1 MSAPRWLAIMALLL
15 ATWPALA
22 VEPDEMLAD
31 PALEA
36 RARELTRELRCVVCQ
51 NQSVDDSD
59 APLARD
65 IRILVRERIKNGDT
79 DDEARDYIVARYGKF
94 VLLRPPLARDTLI
107 LWFGPAVLL
116 IVALTLAWVYLRN
129 LRRDTPAPTPLS
141 EAEEQAVKQRL
152 DGSAP

>member
-1 MSAPRWLAIMALLL
+1 MSAARWFAIVAFWLAA
-15 ATWPALA
+15 WPALA

-36 RARELTRELRCVVCQ
+36 RAREVTRELRCVVCQ

-65 IRILVRERIKNGDT
+65 MRILVRERIKNGDT
-79 DDEARDYIVARYGKF
+79 DEEARDYVVARYGKF
-94 VLLRPPLARDTLI
+94 VLLRPPLERDTI
-107 LWFGPAVLL
+107 VLWFGPALLL
-116 IVALTLAWVYLRN
+116 IVAFALAWFYLRN
-129 LRRDTPAPTPLS
+129 LRREAPAPAPLS

-152 DGSAP
+152 DGGAP